1 MAFKLV
7 ICDNCMMWEIRE
19 NPTELNQ
26 VCVKCHTIQDLLQ
39 RLSLLEKELEEMRQQ
54 QELEELA
61 HPQFMEVCTEMEES
75 RNSWLTEDLEKE
87 EKKNAALQDCTDSLL
102 QRIADVYPD
111 ILEQVIKTLEE
122 EC

>member
-1 MAFKLV
+1 MLRSLAV
-7 ICDNCMMWEIRE
+7 QYSICD
-19 NPTELNQ
+19 LG
-26 VCVKCHTIQDLLQ
+26 LLLCSQ
-39 RLSLLEKELEEMRQQ
+39 
-54 QELEELA
+54 
-61 HPQFMEVCTEMEES
+61 
-75 RNSWLTEDLEKE
+75 LTEDLEKE

>member
-1 MAFKLV
+1 MAFKPV

-61 HPQFMEVCTEMEES
+61 HPQFMEVCTPSRLKATTEMEES
-75 RNSWLTEDLEKE
+75 RNSWVQIGRSR
-87 EKKNAALQDCTDSLL
+87 EKKKLC
-102 QRIADVYPD
+102 
-111 ILEQVIKTLEE
+111 
-122 EC
+122 

>member
-1 MAFKLV
+1 MAFKPV

-61 HPQFMEVCTEMEES
+61 HPQFMEVCTPSRQKATTEMEES
-75 RNSWLTEDLEKE
+75 RQTESHQGD
-87 EKKNAALQDCTDSLL
+87 
-102 QRIADVYPD
+102 
-111 ILEQVIKTLEE
+111 
-122 EC
+122 